1 MHRLISGPL
10 FACALALPLTAA
22 ANAQQATSPQTCI
35 YESRAYSEGADVC
48 IARSLMQTC
57 MSDAGRLI
65 WKTVTDPAISR
76 LCVGRGHSRWS
87 GLRRRITRHTPP
99 PAPSSAKC
107 FHFNGKTYCE

>member
-1 MHRLISGPL
+1 MPRFVPGLLI
-10 FACALALPLTAA
+10 ACALVLPFATS
-22 ANAQQATSPQTCI
+22 ANAQQVSSGPTCI

-57 MSDAGRLI
+57 TSDAGRLI

-76 LCVGRGHSRWS
+76 LCMGRGHSRWS
-87 GLRRRITRHTPP
+87 GLRRRITHRAP
-99 PAPSSAKC
+99 PAPASAKC